1 MIQQW
6 MISVTTQQLDQF
18 LPTITVTEAEMTT
31 YLVLKKDKKDKK
43 KPEVAPK
50 PSPMDTT
57 SPGASQ
63 PEEREMK
70 VCLYTCIRENIVH
83 LEREKERSVI
93 FPSQWKKRWFVQDLP
108 VHLRI
113 ERERERRESLSGFCV
128 KRSEFSSLSKSTLMS
143 ILFGS
148 RWR

>member
-43 KPEVAPK
+43 KPETAPK

-70 VCLYTCIRENIVH
+70 VCSIIYIWIERIREMFND
-83 LEREKERSVI
+83 
-93 FPSQWKKRWFVQDLP
+93 FP
-108 VHLRI
+108 
-113 ERERERRESLSGFCV
+113 
-128 KRSEFSSLSKSTLMS
+128 
-143 ILFGS
+143 
-148 RWR
+148 

>member
-83 LEREKERSVI
+83 LEREI
-93 FPSQWKKRWFVQDLP
+93 IDFP
-108 VHLRI
+108 
-113 ERERERRESLSGFCV
+113 
-128 KRSEFSSLSKSTLMS
+128 
-143 ILFGS
+143 
-148 RWR
+148 